1 MTHDEYLRHDA
12 TALAERVRAG
22 DVTASELLEI
32 ALARIGSL
40 KPKLNAVVRLM
51 EDARDTAKRPAS
63 SGVFPRC
70 PFFAMTSFHCPGCG
84 TLRALH
90 QLFNG
95 NLITAFGLNPLMM
108 LSLPFVAYS
117 FMSKL
122 AREVRGRALPSVF
135 VPSGWIWAFFV
146 LVISFWVLRNIPGY
160 PFSWL
165 AP

>member
-1 MTHDEYLRHDA
+1 MTLTGFLPAISRVSSPRWMYAGASL
-12 TALAERVRAG
+12 ALLGGVSVLFAY
-22 DVTASELLEI
+22 D
-32 ALARIGSL
+32 
-40 KPKLNAVVRLM
+40 
-51 EDARDTAKRPAS
+51 PAS
-63 SGVFPRC
+63 SGVFPQC
-70 PFFAMTSFHCPGCG
+70 PFLAVTGFHCPGCG

-117 FMSKL
+117 STSRVVQK
-122 AREVRGRALPSVF
+122 VRGRTVPTVF
-135 VPSGWIWAFFV
+135 VPSGWIWVLFV
-146 LVISFWVLRNIPGY
+146 VVISFGVLRNVPVY

>member
-1 MTHDEYLRHDA
+1 MNLTAVLPTVSRVHPKWVYA
-12 TALAERVRAG
+12 GAALA
-22 DVTASELLEI
+22 LLGGI
-32 ALARIGSL
+32 AVLFAY
-40 KPKLNAVVRLM
+40 
-51 EDARDTAKRPAS
+51 DPAS

-117 FMSKL
+117 STSRIVQK
-122 AREVRGRALPSVF
+122 VRGQALPTVF
-135 VPSGWIWAFFV
+135 VPSGWIWALSV
-146 LVISFWVLRNIPGY
+146 VVISFGVLRNVPVY